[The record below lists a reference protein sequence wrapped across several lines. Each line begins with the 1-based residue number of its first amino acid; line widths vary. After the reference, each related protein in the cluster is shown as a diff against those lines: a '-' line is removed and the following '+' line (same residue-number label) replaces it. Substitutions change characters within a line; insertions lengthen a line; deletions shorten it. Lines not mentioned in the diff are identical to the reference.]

1 LSTDEKIISIKTN
14 IESLQSEFDAGL
26 NDHDQKLKKLLS
38 ATEEHSS
45 FFTTITANMSNI
57 ENTMSSY
64 DSKQK
69 AVTENLLVTS
79 EAQLTEFRNKF
90 DSRISEIMRRMDDH
104 SDKFDQN
111 ELNLVDLKRKLD
123 ENYLHTQ
130 RDLEE
135 LRKKCGNDKE
145 FVVMKI
151 NETKETVESVF
162 NSLEEKIEL
171 LETTQIKESSRVEII
186 EKNTESQERVSL
198 QLEKKIK
205 EVERLGDDTSAL
217 WKQLTELQEYVNMS
231 REDLRSIR
239 CILMNHSRG
248 LKKSQHKLDAV
259 LLHLKLTS

>member
-1 LSTDEKIISIKTN
+1 METKYEKFSKQLTDLRSKFNENADAINTIMPRMDNIEIKLNENMETVSEKIRNASKENNVVINKTNEEFKAATLSTDEKIISIKTN
-14 IESLQSEFDAGL
+14 FESLQSEFDAGL
-26 NDHDQKLKKLLS
+26 NDHDQKLNKLLT
-38 ATEEHSS
+38 ATEEHSN
-45 FFTTITANMSNI
+45 FFSTITTNISNI

-130 RDLEE
+130 RDLED

-171 LETTQIKESSRVEII
+171 LETTQIKEVIFSSI
-186 EKNTESQERVSL
+186 SFS
-198 QLEKKIK
+198 
-205 EVERLGDDTSAL
+205 
-217 WKQLTELQEYVNMS
+217 W
-231 REDLRSIR
+231 
-239 CILMNHSRG
+239 
-248 LKKSQHKLDAV
+248 
-259 LLHLKLTS
+259 